1 MNNLASRK
9 LAMGVVSVVVIGLNS
24 RLGLGLT
31 AADVSAIVTIAVS
44 AIGSQGA
51 IDFLKSWLN
60 KSGGPQ

>member
-9 LAMGVVSVVVIGLNS
+9 LVMGVVSVVVIGLDS

-31 AADVSAIVTIAVS
+31 EVDVYSITAIAIS

-51 IDFLKSWLN
+51 VDFLKSWLN
-60 KSGGPQ
+60 KGGSQ